1 MPDKNATLIA
11 NSRTVIAPRT
21 DELHFNLSDYYGHD
35 KMRQKIVI
43 LTDVIIMRETY
54 GALLIKDASDLGA
67 AIRSRRKGLGLTQ
80 QELADACGCS
90 IMYLSNLER
99 GKETAE
105 LGIALRIVNLLGL
118 DMTLSERGAY

>member
-1 MPDKNATLIA
+1 MTNFI
-11 NSRTVIAPRT
+11 
-21 DELHFNLSDYYGHD
+21 
-35 KMRQKIVI
+35 
-43 LTDVIIMRETY
+43 TDVIIMSGFQQPQRV
-54 GALLIKDASDLGA
+54 KDAADLGLV
-67 AIRSRRKGLGLTQ
+67 IRLQRKQLGLTQ

-118 DMTLSERGAY
+118 DMTLSERGAH

>member
-1 MPDKNATLIA
+1 MT
-11 NSRTVIAPRT
+11 
-21 DELHFNLSDYYGHD
+21 HF
-35 KMRQKIVI
+35 I
-43 LTDVIIMRETY
+43 TDVMIMPSLQQPQRV
-54 GALLIKDASDLGA
+54 KDATDLGSV
-67 AIRSRRKGLGLTQ
+67 IRLQRKRLGLTQ

-118 DMTLSERGAY
+118 DMTLSERGAH

>member
-1 MPDKNATLIA
+1 
-11 NSRTVIAPRT
+11 
-21 DELHFNLSDYYGHD
+21 
-35 KMRQKIVI
+35 
-43 LTDVIIMRETY
+43 MREAH
-54 GALLIKDASDLGA
+54 GALIIKDASDLGA

-105 LGIALRIVNLLGL
+105 LGIALRIVNILGF

>member
-1 MPDKNATLIA
+1 
-11 NSRTVIAPRT
+11 
-21 DELHFNLSDYYGHD
+21 
-35 KMRQKIVI
+35 
-43 LTDVIIMRETY
+43 MREAH
-54 GALLIKDASDLGA
+54 GVLLIKDVSGLGA
-67 AIRSRRKGLGLTQ
+67 AIRSQRKRLGLTQ

-105 LGIALRIVNLLGL
+105 LGSALRIVNLLGL

>member
-1 MPDKNATLIA
+1 M
-11 NSRTVIAPRT
+11 
-21 DELHFNLSDYYGHD
+21 
-35 KMRQKIVI
+35 
-43 LTDVIIMRETY
+43 DVITMPSFQQPQRV
-54 GALLIKDASDLGA
+54 KDATDLGSV
-67 AIRSRRKGLGLTQ
+67 IRLQRKRLGLTQ

-118 DMTLSERGAY
+118 DMTLSERGACCRAF

>member
-1 MPDKNATLIA
+1 M
-11 NSRTVIAPRT
+11 
-21 DELHFNLSDYYGHD
+21 
-35 KMRQKIVI
+35 
-43 LTDVIIMRETY
+43 
-54 GALLIKDASDLGA
+54 LLIKDVSGLGA
-67 AIRSRRKGLGLTQ
+67 AIRSQRKRLGLTQ